1 MNYVIEDGIDF
12 FAELA
17 KDHANEIGQ
26 KHDNVDNDT
35 CDDKPEMGECL
46 LSGEP
51 LARNNITLHCNHKF
65 NYCPL
70 FHEVVRQK
78 TIYNPNDTSRLML
91 NEIKCPYCRQ
101 ITPQILPY
109 IPSERGISKIK
120 GVNDPKI
127 LCLDHK
133 QCAWIFKSGK
143 KKGELCGGTAFD
155 TDHGTYC
162 TKHWGKI
169 LLNASKHEG
178 NTEDSALWT
187 TEMDEAFRE
196 NTVVSLKEKLRAKS
210 LKLSGSKKDLVMRLL
225 SYG

>member
-1 MNYVIEDGIDF
+1 MNYVIEDGMDF

-17 KDHANEIGQ
+17 KDDNKESEQ
-26 KHDNVDNDT
+26 KDDNVHEEGGI
-35 CDDKPEMGECL
+35 DKPEVGECL

-51 LARNNITLHCNHKF
+51 LARNNITLRCNHKF

-109 IPSERGISKIK
+109 IPCEHGISKIK

-133 QCAWIFKSGK
+133 QCTWMFKSGK
-143 KKGELCGGTAFD
+143 KKGELCGGTGFD

-169 LLNASKHEG
+169 LLNASKHEE
-178 NTEDSALWT
+178 NIEEPTLWT
-187 TEMDEAFRE
+187 TEMEEAFRE
-196 NTVVSLKEKLRAKS
+196 HTVVSLKEKLRAKS
-210 LKLSGSKKDLVMRLL
+210 LKLSGCKKDLVMRLL
-225 SYG
+225 SYK

>member
-1 MNYVIEDGIDF
+1 MNYIIEDDVDF

-17 KDHANEIGQ
+17 KEVTEDE
-26 KHDNVDNDT
+26 
-35 CDDKPEMGECL
+35 PEACL

-51 LARNNITLHCNHKF
+51 LARNNITLHCQHKF

-78 TIYNPNDTSRLML
+78 TVYNPNDTTRLMV

-120 GVNDPKI
+120 GVNEPKT
-127 LCLDHK
+127 LCMEHK
-133 QCAWIFKSGK
+133 KCGWKFKSGK
-143 KKGELCGGTAFD
+143 KKGDSCGETGFD

-169 LLNASKHEG
+169 LLNASKEQEKSEKMHI
-178 NTEDSALWT
+178 WT
-187 TEMDEAFRE
+187 TEMEAMFRS
-196 NTVVSLKEKLRAKS
+196 NTIASLKEKLRAKS
-210 LKLSGSKKDLVMRLL
+210 LKVSGVKKDLVMRLT
-225 SYG
+225 SNT